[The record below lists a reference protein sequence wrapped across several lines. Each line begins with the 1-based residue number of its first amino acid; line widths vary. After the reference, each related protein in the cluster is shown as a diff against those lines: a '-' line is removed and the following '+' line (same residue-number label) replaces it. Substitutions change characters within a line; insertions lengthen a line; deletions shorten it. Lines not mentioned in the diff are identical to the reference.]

1 MTIPEIPGGY
11 ACEARLREETGNLE
25 MRMGEKKK
33 RRDLE
38 YIKNLKLVELI
49 RWGRK
54 RAGTNLRFLA

>member
-33 RRDLE
+33 E
-38 YIKNLKLVELI
+38 E
-49 RWGRK
+49 
-54 RAGTNLRFLA
+54 RFGIY